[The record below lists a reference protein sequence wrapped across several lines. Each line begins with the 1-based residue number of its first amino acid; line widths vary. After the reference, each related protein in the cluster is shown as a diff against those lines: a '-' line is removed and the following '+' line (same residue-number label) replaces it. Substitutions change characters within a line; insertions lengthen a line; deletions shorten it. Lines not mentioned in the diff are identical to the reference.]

1 MSDIDQISD
10 DLLREIM
17 QMEHEINKI
26 LALNGNNENQS
37 TLQYRQLIAAKQE
50 KLRILNDNYRD
61 ITDWAFYG
69 LNSNNF
75 YTLLTWP
82 VLFYVF

>member
-61 ITDWAFYG
+61 ITD
-69 LNSNNF
+69 
-75 YTLLTWP
+75 
-82 VLFYVF
+82 